1 MNAKYLSA
9 VAIAATLTIGT
20 VACSGGG
27 NPCAGTEEVD
37 PCAANPCAA
46 DPCAADPCA
55 ADPCAADPCAA
66 DPCAADPC
74 AGS

>member
-1 MNAKYLSA
+1 MNAKYFSA
-9 VAIAATLTIGT
+9 IAIAATLTVGT
-20 VACSGGG
+20 VGCGGSAVD
-27 NPCAGTEEVD
+27 PCAGTTEEVD
-37 PCAANPCAA
+37 PGVA

-55 ADPCAADPCAA
+55 APEE

>member
-1 MNAKYLSA
+1 MNVKYLGA
-9 VAIAATLTIGT
+9 VAIATTLTVGT
-20 VACSGGG
+20 VACSPGGTDPATEEQVDPAAD
-27 NPCAGTEEVD
+27 PCAGE
-37 PCAANPCAA
+37 A

-55 ADPCAADPCAA
+55 GEA

>member
-1 MNAKYLSA
+1 MNVKYLGA
-9 VAIAATLTIGT
+9 VAIAATLTVGT
-20 VACSGGG
+20 VSCAGGS
-27 NPCAGTEEVD
+27 NPCAAPTEQVD
-37 PCAANPCAA
+37 PCAA

>member
-1 MNAKYLSA
+1 MHAKYLGA
-9 VAIAATLTIGT
+9 IAIAATLTVGT
-20 VACSGGG
+20 VACSPG
-27 NPCAGTEEVD
+27 ADTDVDTGTEEV
-37 PCAANPCAA
+37 
-46 DPCAADPCA
+46 DPCA

>member
-1 MNAKYLSA
+1 MRVHYLG
-9 VAIAATLTIGT
+9 AIAIASMLTVGT
-20 VACSGGG
+20 VSCAGGS
-27 NPCAGTEEVD
+27 NPCAGEKTEEV
-37 PCAANPCAA
+37 

-74 AGS
+74 AGG

>member
-1 MNAKYLSA
+1 MNAKYFGA
-9 VAIAATLTIGT
+9 IAIAATLTVGT
-20 VACSGGG
+20 VGCGSGA
-27 NPCAGTEEVD
+27 NPCAGTTEEVD
-37 PCAANPCAA
+37 PCAGK
-46 DPCAADPCA
+46 ADPCA

>member
-1 MNAKYLSA
+1 MNVKYLGA
-9 VAIAATLTIGT
+9 VAIAATLTVGT
-20 VACSGGG
+20 VACSPGGTD
-27 NPCAGTEEVD
+27 PCAGAEEQVD
-37 PCAANPCAA
+37 PCAADPCAGEA

-55 ADPCAADPCAA
+55 GEA